1 LQYFILKKTIKRKII
16 YAFNRFGT
24 ILVKKENLK
33 FKVLIMKNLRV
44 PVIAVAILL
53 FFFSCK
59 KNDVQAPITTAS
71 TNTAKVTV
79 NPTDS
84 LKTASVWNSISSW
97 QVVNQ
102 QSFSLSYASISDANI
117 TTAVAAN
124 GLVLVYKKGT
134 DGTIVRLPFE
144 EKSGTQLLNYWY
156 YQVSNGK
163 VLVTRD
169 SYNKTDAST
178 TEKFQ
183 YIIFT
188 ADQLAKL
195 NQTGLDRSKLMSI
208 NYTDAVK
215 L

>member
-1 LQYFILKKTIKRKII
+1 
-16 YAFNRFGT
+16 
-24 ILVKKENLK
+24 
-33 FKVLIMKNLRV
+33 MKNLRV

-59 KNDVQAPITTAS
+59 KNDIQAPITTAS

-79 NPTDS
+79 TPTQS
-84 LKTASVWNSISSW
+84 LKTASAWNSISTW

-117 TTAVAAN
+117 TSAVAAN

-144 EKSGTQLLNYWY
+144 EKNGTQLQNYWY

-178 TEKFQ
+178 TDKFQ